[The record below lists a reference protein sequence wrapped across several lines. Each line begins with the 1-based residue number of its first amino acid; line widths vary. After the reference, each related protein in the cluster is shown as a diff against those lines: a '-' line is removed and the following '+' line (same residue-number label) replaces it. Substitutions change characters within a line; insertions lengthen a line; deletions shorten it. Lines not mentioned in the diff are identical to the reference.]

1 MIELSIITINYNN
14 VNGLKRTIDSV
25 LEQTYG
31 NIEYI
36 IIDNV
41 SNDGSAELVKTY
53 GNKITKFVS
62 EKDTGVYNAQNKGI
76 ALAKGNYLLFLNSGD
91 FLCDKDVLQ
100 NVFNQKPT
108 EDIVYGNMRINWG
121 NNSVSNGFMPDQI
134 TKEQM
139 YKDTLWHPVSFIKRS
154 LFEKHGTYNE
164 NYKLVADYDF
174 FFKTIIKENASTK
187 HVNVFI
193 AEFSTDGLS
202 SLKKSK
208 EREQEERRKVQESYL
223 TPDELQRFEK
233 ECEVKESMFTKIK
246 NWIKEN

>member
-1 MIELSIITINYNN
+1 MIELSVISINYNN
-14 VNGLKRTIDSV
+14 VNGLKKTIDSV
-25 LEQTYG
+25 LQQTMS
-31 NIEYI
+31 NIEFI
-36 IIDNV
+36 IIDNE
-41 SNDGSAELVKTY
+41 SNDGSIELVKSY
-53 GNKITKFVS
+53 GSKITKFIS

-76 ALAKGNYLLFLNSGD
+76 NLAKGKYLLFLNSGD

-100 NVFNQKPT
+100 NVFNVKPS

-121 NNSVSNGFMPDQI
+121 NSSVSNGFMPDQI

-174 FFKTIIKENASTK
+174 FFKTIIKENASTR

-202 SLKKSK
+202 SAKKSK
-208 EREQEERRKVQESYL
+208 EREQEERRKVQENYL
-223 TPDELQRFEK
+223 TPEELKRFEK

>member
-14 VNGLKRTIDSV
+14 VNGLKKTIDSV
-25 LEQTYG
+25 LEQTFS
-31 NIEYI
+31 NIEFI

-41 SNDGSAELVKTY
+41 SNDGSVELVKTY
-53 GNKITKFVS
+53 GNRITKFVC

-76 ALAKGNYLLFLNSGD
+76 AIAKGNYLLFLNSGD
-91 FLCDKDVLQ
+91 FLCDKNVLQ
-100 NVFNQKPT
+100 NVFSQKPT

-121 NNSVSNGFMPDQI
+121 NNSVSNGFMPDKI

-154 LFEKHGTYNE
+154 LFEKYGTYNE

-174 FFKTIIKENASTK
+174 FFKTIIKENAITK

-202 SLKKSK
+202 SAKISK
-208 EREQEERRKVQESYL
+208 EREQEERRKVQENYL
-223 TPDELQRFEK
+223 TAEELQRFEK
-233 ECEVKESMFTKIK
+233 EYEVKESMFTKIK